1 MRIEI
6 DKLEERLSLA
16 NNELLIK
23 YQKIKVLDEKLDE
36 ADYGVKRRRGTLI
49 TLQKMSEDRTSRID
63 FEKLGRKKVDIYRN
77 ANEGKKK
84 YIEKWKLDFQRRLFD
99 YKMFEKSVVDRGLAA
114 QNVIKNQKCK
124 ISKLDQRCLIEKHVL
139 KNLSTS
145 KIKL

>member
-1 MRIEI
+1 M
-6 DKLEERLSLA
+6 
-16 NNELLIK
+16 K
-23 YQKIKVLDEKLDE
+23 YQKIKLLDEKLDE

>member
-124 ISKLDQRCLIEKHVL
+124 ISELDKRCLNEKNLL
-139 KNLSTS
+139 KNLPNS